1 MVLNCVI
8 HRLNIDYIDKI
19 IDMAIDLGAEYL
31 ELANAQ
37 YYSWAKVNRDH
48 LLPSRE
54 QIDQAEKVTERYRD
68 KYGDKIRI
76 FFVVPDYETFF

>member
-8 HRLNIDYIDKI
+8 HRMNIDHIDKI
-19 IDMAIDLGAEYL
+19 IDMALELGAEYL

-37 YYSWAKVNRDH
+37 YYSWAVVNRDH

-54 QIDQAEKVTERYRD
+54 QLDTAERITNEYRE
-68 KYGDKIRI
+68 KNW
-76 FFVVPDYETFF
+76 